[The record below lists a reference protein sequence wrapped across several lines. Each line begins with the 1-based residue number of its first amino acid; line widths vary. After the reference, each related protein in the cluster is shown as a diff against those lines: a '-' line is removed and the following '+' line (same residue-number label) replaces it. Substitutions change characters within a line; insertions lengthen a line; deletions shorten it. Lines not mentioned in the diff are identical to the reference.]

1 MGVFERGG
9 RDPILRKECK
19 MGTRIES
26 WRWNCY
32 NKRFM
37 KVLLAEKL
45 GICPGVK
52 NAISMAEKV
61 LKSRIQNPE
70 SRIEVY
76 SLGPIIHNK
85 DVVEKLAKAGLRTV
99 DNVEDIF
106 VDRGSSLVDRRR
118 ITNHESRAKVQARAS
133 TVLIRS
139 HGAAPAQIAALKKM
153 GVNIVDAT
161 CVLVKKVQKIAKE
174 LQRDGYK
181 VVVVGDENHPEVQA
195 VVGCARDVVVVADE
209 SDLHKLPKNSKL
221 GILCQTTQSPEY
233 FSRMLGAIAQ
243 YAAPILEGAEP
254 KIGAA
259 LPILELSALACL
271 KGQYP
276 KIGAVYI
283 NTLCKEA
290 IKRQESA
297 VQLCKRVDI
306 MFVLG
311 GLESANTRRLAELCK
326 KYNSQTFHLQNW
338 IEFDKSILFGKNIA
352 GVTAGAST
360 PEWIIT
366 EFVENLEAF
375 GPVPLETGGVDAN
388 SG

>member
-1 MGVFERGG
+1 
-9 RDPILRKECK
+9 
-19 MGTRIES
+19 
-26 WRWNCY
+26 
-32 NKRFM
+32 M

-99 DNVEDIF
+99 DNVEDILPSCLLSKTEK
-106 VDRGSSLVDRRR
+106 G
-118 ITNHESRAKVQARAS
+118 AS

-243 YAAPILEGAEP
+243 YGTA
-254 KIGAA
+254 
-259 LPILELSALACL
+259 PILELSALACL

-297 VQLCKRVDI
+297 VQLCKQVDI

-388 SG
+388 GG